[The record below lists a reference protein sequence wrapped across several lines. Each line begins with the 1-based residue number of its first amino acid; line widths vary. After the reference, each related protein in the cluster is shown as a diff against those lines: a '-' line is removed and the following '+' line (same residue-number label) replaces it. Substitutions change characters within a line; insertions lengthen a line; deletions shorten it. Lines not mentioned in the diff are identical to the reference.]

1 MRSLIDSVAAAL
13 DARLSPDADRPVALA
28 LSGGGDSIALLHL
41 AADWCA
47 RRGRRLLAL
56 TVDHRLHPDSAAW
69 TAFAGDAARALGA
82 DWRALSW
89 EGPKPSTGL
98 PAAAR
103 AARHA
108 LLADAAR
115 QAGARVILM
124 AHTGDDI
131 AESDWMRD
139 QGATLGDLRD
149 WSPSPVW
156 PQGRGVMLLRPLL
169 TEFRADLR
177 AFLTARGARWL
188 EDPANADP
196 RFLRTR
202 ARTALNPSPDGRR
215 GPRAPE
221 RASDPVLSAGDEGSS
236 PQQESPDPH
245 PAREEQMLAHLCA
258 QPSPT
263 GRGNSWSGLLTLPRA
278 VSARALAAALLSVSG
293 QSTPPR
299 GPRLAALHARLA
311 SGAAVTATLTGAR
324 VQTDGDRLLITREPG
339 RGGLPDAL
347 LPPNA
352 PAVWDGRFEITAPS
366 PGWRAGPLHGRMAA
380 LSPADQAIVKQLPA
394 SARPALPVL
403 FRDDDP
409 RPRLAWSVAET
420 RCLVAGRLIAAVGGI
435 GHEDQLTHSS
445 GETPPADLFLNRSGG

>member
-28 LSGGGDSIALLHL
+28 LSGGGDSMALLHL

-69 TAFAGDAARALGA
+69 TAFAGEAARAVGA
-82 DWRALSW
+82 DCRALSW

-124 AHTGDDI
+124 AHTADDI

-139 QGATLGDLRD
+139 QGATLGALRD
-149 WSPSPVW
+149 WSPSPSW
-156 PQGRGVMLLRPLL
+156 PQGRGLMLLRPLL
-169 TEFRADLR
+169 TTSRTDLR
-177 AFLTARGARWL
+177 AFLAARNARWL

-196 RFLRTR
+196 RFMRTR
-202 ARTALNPSPDGRR
+202 ARHALNPSPDGRR
-215 GPRAPE
+215 GNPRTGAPAE
-221 RASDPVLSAGDEGSS
+221 VLRAGDEGRT
-236 PQQESPDPH
+236 
-245 PAREEQMLAHLCA
+245 ARRLTSAD
-258 QPSPT
+258 
-263 GRGNSWSGLLTLPRA
+263 SWSGLLTLPRA

-311 SGAAVTATLTGAR
+311 SAAAATATLTGAR

-352 PAVWDGRFEITAPS
+352 PAVWDRRFEITAPS

-380 LSPADQAIVKQLPA
+380 LSPADQAIVKQRPA

>member
-28 LSGGGDSIALLHL
+28 LSGGGDSMALLHL

-69 TAFAGDAARALGA
+69 TAFAGDAARAVGA

-124 AHTGDDI
+124 AHTADDI

-139 QGATLGDLRD
+139 QGATLGALRD
-149 WSPSPVW
+149 WSPSPSW
-156 PQGRGVMLLRPLL
+156 PQGRGLMLLRPLL
-169 TEFRADLR
+169 TTSRTDLR
-177 AFLTARGARWL
+177 AFLAARNARWL

-196 RFLRTR
+196 RFMRTR
-202 ARTALNPSPDGRR
+202 ARHALNPSPDGRR
-215 GPRAPE
+215 GNPRTGAPAE
-221 RASDPVLSAGDEGSS
+221 VLRAGDEGRT
-236 PQQESPDPH
+236 
-245 PAREEQMLAHLCA
+245 ARRLTSAD
-258 QPSPT
+258 
-263 GRGNSWSGLLTLPRA
+263 SWSGLLTLPRA

>member
-1 MRSLIDSVAAAL
+1 MRSLIDSAAAAL

-28 LSGGGDSIALLHL
+28 LSGGGDSMALLHL
-41 AADWCA
+41 AADWAA

-69 TAFAGDAARALGA
+69 TAFAGDAARTVGA

-89 EGPKPSTGL
+89 DGPKPSTGL

-108 LLADAAR
+108 LLAEAAR
-115 QAGARVILM
+115 DAGARVILM
-124 AHTGDDI
+124 AHTHDDI

-139 QGATLGDLRD
+139 QGSTLGALRD
-149 WSPSPVW
+149 WSPSPAW
-156 PQGRGVMLLRPLL
+156 PQGRGLMLMRPLL
-169 TEFRADLR
+169 TASRTDLR
-177 AFLTARGARWL
+177 AVLNAQNLRWL

-221 RASDPVLSAGDEGSS
+221 RASDPVLSAGDEGRA
-236 PQQESPDPH
+236 E
-245 PAREEQMLAHLCA
+245 RHLTSA
-258 QPSPT
+258 D
-263 GRGNSWSGLLTLPRA
+263 NWSGLLALPRA
-278 VSARALAAALLSVSG
+278 VPARTLAAALLSVSG

-299 GPRLAALHARLA
+299 GARLAALHARLA
-311 SGAAVTATLTGAR
+311 SGANVVAPLTGAR
-324 VQTDGDRLLITREPG
+324 VQTVGDALHITREPG
-339 RGGLPDAL
+339 RGGLPDIA
-347 LPPNA
+347 LPPGA
-352 PAVWDGRFEITAPS
+352 PAVWDGRFEITAPE
-366 PGWRAGPLHGRMAA
+366 PGWRAGPLQGRMTA
-380 LSPADQAIVKQLPA
+380 LAPADQAIVKRLPA

-403 FRDDDP
+403 FRDGDP
-409 RPRLAWSVAET
+409 RPRLAWRIAGT

>member
-28 LSGGGDSIALLHL
+28 LSGGGDSMALLHL

-69 TAFAGDAARALGA
+69 TAFAGEAARAVGA
-82 DWRALSW
+82 DCRALSW

-124 AHTGDDI
+124 AHTADDI

-139 QGATLGDLRD
+139 QGATLGALRD
-149 WSPSPVW
+149 WSPSPSW
-156 PQGRGVMLLRPLL
+156 PQGRGLMLLRPLL
-169 TEFRADLR
+169 TTSRTDLR
-177 AFLTARGARWL
+177 AFLAARNARWF

-196 RFLRTR
+196 RFMRTR
-202 ARTALNPSPDGRR
+202 ARHALNPSPDGRR
-215 GPRAPE
+215 GNPRTGAPAE
-221 RASDPVLSAGDEGSS
+221 VLRAGDEGRT
-236 PQQESPDPH
+236 
-245 PAREEQMLAHLCA
+245 ARRLTSAD
-258 QPSPT
+258 
-263 GRGNSWSGLLTLPRA
+263 SWSGLLTLPRA

-352 PAVWDGRFEITAPS
+352 PAVWDRRFEITAPS

>member
-28 LSGGGDSIALLHL
+28 LSGGGDSMALLHL

-69 TAFAGDAARALGA
+69 TAFAGEAARAVGA
-82 DWRALSW
+82 DCRALSW

-124 AHTGDDI
+124 AHTADDI

-139 QGATLGDLRD
+139 QGATLGALRD
-149 WSPSPVW
+149 WSPSPSW
-156 PQGRGVMLLRPLL
+156 PQGRGLMLLRPLL
-169 TEFRADLR
+169 TTSRTDLR
-177 AFLTARGARWL
+177 AFLAARNARWF

-196 RFLRTR
+196 RFMRTR
-202 ARTALNPSPDGRR
+202 ARHALNPSPDGRR
-215 GPRAPE
+215 GNPRTGAPAE
-221 RASDPVLSAGDEGSS
+221 VLRAGDEGRT
-236 PQQESPDPH
+236 
-245 PAREEQMLAHLCA
+245 ARRLTSAD
-258 QPSPT
+258 
-263 GRGNSWSGLLTLPRA
+263 SWSGLLTLPRA

-311 SGAAVTATLTGAR
+311 SGAAVTATLTGAH

>member
-28 LSGGGDSIALLHL
+28 LSGGGDSMALLHL

-69 TAFAGDAARALGA
+69 TAFAGEAARAVCA

-124 AHTGDDI
+124 AHTADDI

-139 QGATLGDLRD
+139 QGATLGALRD
-149 WSPSPVW
+149 WSPSPSW
-156 PQGRGVMLLRPLL
+156 PQGRGLMLLRPLL
-169 TEFRADLR
+169 TTSRTDLR
-177 AFLTARGARWL
+177 AFLAARNARWL

-196 RFLRTR
+196 RFMRTR
-202 ARTALNPSPDGRR
+202 ARHALNPSPDGRR
-215 GPRAPE
+215 GNPRTGAPAE
-221 RASDPVLSAGDEGSS
+221 VLRAGDEGRT
-236 PQQESPDPH
+236 
-245 PAREEQMLAHLCA
+245 ARRLTSAD
-258 QPSPT
+258 
-263 GRGNSWSGLLTLPRA
+263 SWSGLLTLPRA

-311 SGAAVTATLTGAR
+311 SAAAATATLTGAR

-352 PAVWDGRFEITAPS
+352 PAVWDRRFEITAPS

>member
-13 DARLSPDADRPVALA
+13 DARLSRDADRPVALA
-28 LSGGGDSIALLHL
+28 LSGGGDSMALLHV

-56 TVDHRLHPDSAAW
+56 TVDHRLHPDSADW
-69 TAFAGDAARALGA
+69 TAFAGDAARAVAA

-103 AARHA
+103 TARHA
-108 LLADAAR
+108 LLAEAAR
-115 QAGARVILM
+115 EAGARVILM
-124 AHTGDDI
+124 AHTADDI

-139 QGATLGDLRD
+139 QGATLGGLRD
-149 WSPSPVW
+149 WSPSPAW

-169 TEFRADLR
+169 TSSRGDLR
-177 AFLTARGARWL
+177 AYLAARNARWL

-202 ARTALNPSPDGRR
+202 ARHALNPSPDGRR
-215 GPRAPE
+215 GNPRTGATAE
-221 RASDPVLSAGDEGSS
+221 VLRAGDGGSVT
-236 PQQESPDPH
+236 QEESPDPH
-245 PAREEQMLAHLCA
+245 PAHEEQMLAHLCA
-258 QPSPT
+258 QPSPI
-263 GRGNSWSGLLTLPRA
+263 GRGESWAGLLLLPRVIA
-278 VSARALAAALLSVSG
+278 ARTLAAALLSVSG
-293 QSTPPR
+293 QTTPPR
-299 GPRLAALHARLA
+299 GPRLAALHDRLSSDA
-311 SGAAVTATLTGAR
+311 DVAATLAGAR
-324 VQTDGDRLLITREPG
+324 VQTSGDHLLITREPG
-339 RGGLPDAL
+339 RGGLPDIP

-352 PAVWDGRFEITAPS
+352 PAVWDGRFEITAPV
-366 PGWRAGPLHGRMAA
+366 PGWRAGPLQGRMAG
-380 LSPADQAIVKQLPA
+380 LGPADQAIVKRLPA

-409 RPRLAWSVAET
+409 RPRLAWGVAQT
-420 RCLVAGRLIAAVGGI
+420 RCLVAGRFIAAVGGI

>member
-28 LSGGGDSIALLHL
+28 LSGGGDSMALLHL

-69 TAFAGDAARALGA
+69 TAFAGEAARAVGA
-82 DWRALSW
+82 DCRALSW

-124 AHTGDDI
+124 AHTADDI

-139 QGATLGDLRD
+139 QGATLGALRD
-149 WSPSPVW
+149 WSPSPSW
-156 PQGRGVMLLRPLL
+156 PQGRGLMLLRPLL
-169 TEFRADLR
+169 TTSRTDLR
-177 AFLTARGARWL
+177 AFLAARNARWL

-196 RFLRTR
+196 RFMRTR
-202 ARTALNPSPDGRR
+202 ARHALNPSPDGRR
-215 GPRAPE
+215 GNPRTGAPAE
-221 RASDPVLSAGDEGSS
+221 VLRAGDEGRT
-236 PQQESPDPH
+236 
-245 PAREEQMLAHLCA
+245 ARRLTSAD
-258 QPSPT
+258 
-263 GRGNSWSGLLTLPRA
+263 SWSGLLTLPRA

-299 GPRLAALHARLA
+299 GPRLAALHARLT

>member
-28 LSGGGDSIALLHL
+28 LSGGGDSMALMHL
-41 AADWCA
+41 AADWRQ

-69 TAFAGDAARALGA
+69 TAFAGDAARAVGA

-89 EGPKPSTGL
+89 DGPKPSSGL

-103 AARHA
+103 VARHA
-108 LLADAAR
+108 LLAEAAR

-124 AHTGDDI
+124 AHTNDDI

-139 QGATLGDLRD
+139 QGATLGQLRD
-149 WSPSPVW
+149 WSPSPAW

-169 TEFRADLR
+169 ATSRADLR
-177 AFLTARGARWL
+177 TFLTIRGARWL
-188 EDPANADP
+188 EDPANTDP
-196 RFLRTR
+196 RFLRSR
-202 ARTALNPSPDGRR
+202 ARNALSASPDGRR
-215 GPRAPE
+215 GNPRAGATAE
-221 RASDPVLSAGDEGSS
+221 GLRAGDEGRAAN
-236 PQQESPDPH
+236 E
-245 PAREEQMLAHLCA
+245 
-258 QPSPT
+258 
-263 GRGNSWSGLLTLPRA
+263 SWSGLLTLPRA
-278 VSARALAAALLSVSG
+278 VPARTLAAALLSVSG
-293 QSTPPR
+293 QDIPPR
-299 GPRLAALHARLA
+299 GARLSALHDRLA

-324 VQTDGDRLLITREPG
+324 VHTDGHDLLIARESG
-339 RGGLPDAL
+339 RDGLPDLA

-352 PAVWDGRFEITAPS
+352 PAVWDGRFEITAS
-366 PGWRAGPLHGRMAA
+366 GPGWRAGALQGRMAA
-380 LSPADQAIVKQLPA
+380 LDPADQAIVKGLPA

-409 RPRLAWSVAET
+409 RPRLAWGVAET
-420 RCLVAGRLIAAVGGI
+420 RCLVAGRFIAAVGGI

>member
-13 DARLSPDADRPVALA
+13 DARLSPDSDRPVALA
-28 LSGGGDSIALLHL
+28 LSGGGDSMALLHL

-47 RRGRRLLAL
+47 GRGRPLLAL

-89 EGPKPSTGL
+89 DGPKPFTGL

-115 QAGARVILM
+115 QAGAGVLLM
-124 AHTGDDI
+124 AHTADDI
-131 AESDWMRD
+131 VEANWMRE
-139 QGATLGDLRD
+139 QGAPLGALRD
-149 WSPSPVW
+149 WSPSPAW
-156 PQGRGVMLLRPLL
+156 PQGRGVMLMRPLL
-169 TEFRADLR
+169 TTSRAELR
-177 AFLTARGARWL
+177 AYLTARNARWL
-188 EDPANADP
+188 EDPANTDP

-202 ARTALNPSPDGRR
+202 ARTALNPSPDRR
-215 GPRAPE
+215 GGPRAPE
-221 RASDPVLSAGDEGSS
+221 RASDPVLGAGDEGRAS
-236 PQQESPDPH
+236 PHWTAADTWSGFLILPH
-245 PAREEQMLAHLCA
+245 AIPAR
-258 QPSPT
+258 T
-263 GRGNSWSGLLTLPRA
+263 
-278 VSARALAAALLSVSG
+278 LAAALLSVSG
-293 QSTPPR
+293 RSTPPR

-311 SGAAVTATLTGAR
+311 SDADVTATLAGAR
-324 VQTDGDRLLITREPG
+324 IQTSGDDFLITREPG
-339 RGGLPDAL
+339 RAGLPDLA

-352 PAVWDGRFEITAPS
+352 PAVWDGRFEITAPDT
-366 PGWRAGPLHGRMAA
+366 GWRAGPLHGRMAA
-380 LSPADQAIVKQLPA
+380 LGPADQAIVKRLPA
-394 SARPALPVL
+394 CARPALPVL

-409 RPRLAWSVAET
+409 RPRLAWRVAQT

>member
-28 LSGGGDSIALLHL
+28 LSGGGDSMALLHL

-69 TAFAGDAARALGA
+69 TAFAGEAARAVGA
-82 DWRALSW
+82 DCRALSW

-124 AHTGDDI
+124 AHTADDI

-139 QGATLGDLRD
+139 QGATLGALRD
-149 WSPSPVW
+149 WSPSPSW
-156 PQGRGVMLLRPLL
+156 PQGRGLMLLRPLL
-169 TEFRADLR
+169 TTSRTDLR
-177 AFLTARGARWL
+177 AFLAARNARWF

-196 RFLRTR
+196 RFMRTR
-202 ARTALNPSPDGRR
+202 ARHALNPSPDGRR
-215 GPRAPE
+215 GNPRTGAPAE
-221 RASDPVLSAGDEGSS
+221 VLRAGDEGRTAPRLTSA
-236 PQQESPDPH
+236 D
-245 PAREEQMLAHLCA
+245 
-258 QPSPT
+258 
-263 GRGNSWSGLLTLPRA
+263 SWSGLLTLPRA

-299 GPRLAALHARLA
+299 GPRLAALYARLA

-347 LPPNA
+347 LPTNA

>member
-28 LSGGGDSIALLHL
+28 LSGGGDSMALLHL

-69 TAFAGDAARALGA
+69 TAFAGEAARAVGA
-82 DWRALSW
+82 DCRALSW

-124 AHTGDDI
+124 AHTADDI

-139 QGATLGDLRD
+139 QGATLGALRD
-149 WSPSPVW
+149 WSPSPSW
-156 PQGRGVMLLRPLL
+156 PQGRGLMLLRPLL
-169 TEFRADLR
+169 TTSRTDLR
-177 AFLTARGARWL
+177 AFLAARNARWF

-196 RFLRTR
+196 RFMRTR
-202 ARTALNPSPDGRR
+202 ARHALNPSPDGRR
-215 GPRAPE
+215 GNPRTGAPAE
-221 RASDPVLSAGDEGSS
+221 VLRAGDEGRTAPRLTSA
-236 PQQESPDPH
+236 D
-245 PAREEQMLAHLCA
+245 
-258 QPSPT
+258 
-263 GRGNSWSGLLTLPRA
+263 SWSGLLTLPRA

-347 LPPNA
+347 LPTNA

>member
-28 LSGGGDSIALLHL
+28 LSGGGDSMALLHL

-69 TAFAGDAARALGA
+69 TAFAGEAARAVCA

-124 AHTGDDI
+124 AHTADDI

-139 QGATLGDLRD
+139 QGATLGALRD
-149 WSPSPVW
+149 WSPSPSW
-156 PQGRGVMLLRPLL
+156 PQGRGLMLLRPLL
-169 TEFRADLR
+169 TTSRTDLR
-177 AFLTARGARWL
+177 AFLAARNARWF

-196 RFLRTR
+196 RFMRTR
-202 ARTALNPSPDGRR
+202 ARHALNPSPDGRR
-215 GPRAPE
+215 GNPRTGAPAE
-221 RASDPVLSAGDEGSS
+221 VLRAGDEGRT
-236 PQQESPDPH
+236 
-245 PAREEQMLAHLCA
+245 ARRLTSAD
-258 QPSPT
+258 
-263 GRGNSWSGLLTLPRA
+263 SWSGLLTLPRA

-339 RGGLPDAL
+339 RGGLPDAF
-347 LPPNA
+347 LPTNA

>member
-28 LSGGGDSIALLHL
+28 LSGGGDSMALLHL

-69 TAFAGDAARALGA
+69 TAFAGEAARAVGA
-82 DWRALSW
+82 DCRALSW

-124 AHTGDDI
+124 AHTADDI

-139 QGATLGDLRD
+139 QGATLGALRD
-149 WSPSPVW
+149 WSPSPSW
-156 PQGRGVMLLRPLL
+156 PQGRGLMLLRPLL
-169 TEFRADLR
+169 TTSRTDLR
-177 AFLTARGARWL
+177 AFLAARNARWF

-196 RFLRTR
+196 RFMRTR
-202 ARTALNPSPDGRR
+202 ARHALNPSPDGRR
-215 GPRAPE
+215 GNPRTGAPAE
-221 RASDPVLSAGDEGSS
+221 VLRAGDEGRT
-236 PQQESPDPH
+236 
-245 PAREEQMLAHLCA
+245 ARRLTSAD
-258 QPSPT
+258 
-263 GRGNSWSGLLTLPRA
+263 SWSGLLTLPRA